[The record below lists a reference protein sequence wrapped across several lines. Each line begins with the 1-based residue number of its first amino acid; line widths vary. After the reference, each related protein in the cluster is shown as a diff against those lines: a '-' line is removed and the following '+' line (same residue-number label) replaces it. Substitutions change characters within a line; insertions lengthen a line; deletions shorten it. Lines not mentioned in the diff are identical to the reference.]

1 MPSRPG
7 VEVVYQ
13 AAQSEGDQL
22 GQLSI
27 AENLISQGFN
37 ALLLSPQT
45 DSNLQPA
52 LESAEAQGIPVINVN
67 DAVIP
72 SVRHYVGNVQ
82 RDNGVRVAKWFLENR
97 PEGGKVA
104 VIEGQAGVFAAG
116 QRTKG
121 FTETI
126 TEGGK
131 FTVVASVPG
140 NWDRQLAYDAAA
152 TILQQNPDLVGF
164 YANNDGMALGVV
176 EAVKAAGAQDKV
188 VVFGT
193 DGISDAY
200 TSIQAGELTGTVDS
214 FPVLTGEVA
223 MEAALRLLGKQD
235 AAAGRLDPAGADH
248 QGQCRDLRGEGRRA
262 AQGPAGAARRLTRE
276 PARPPIGA
284 GRPRSNRLREE
295 SDHPMNTISRSPEA
309 RGYRQELRARARARR
324 RRHGGASA
332 APCMG
337 CSARTAPAN
346 RRCCASCPAFSV
358 PRRGTSRSMAQRV
371 VGHGP
376 VAARRAGIAMI
387 HQELQHVPE
396 LTVAQNMFLGHPLK
410 TAGGLLVARRKQER
424 RGR

>member
-1 MPSRPG
+1 MAPWLKTLVAGGAFALLAGAAQAQDLVPLNSDTERDRINWSELQGKFGEVPKAPEGTAVGGVSKTLINEYWRSLGEGYQAYADKAG

-27 AENLISQGFN
+27 AENLISQGFD

-52 LESAEAQGIPVINVN
+52 LESAEAAGIPVVNVN

-72 SVRHYVGNVQ
+72 GARNYVGNVQ
-82 RDNGVRVAKWFLENR
+82 RDNGVRVAKWFLQNR

-121 FTETI
+121 FSETI
-126 TEGGK
+126 AEGGK

-140 NWDRQLAYDAAA
+140 NWDRQIAYDAAA

-188 VVFGT
+188 AVFGT

-200 TSIQAGELTGTVDS
+200 ASIRAGELTGTVDS

-223 MEAALRLLGKQD
+223 MEVALRLLGKQD
-235 AAAGRLDPAGADH
+235 LPRVVATPQALITKENVESFAVTGDELRKVLLSQPAG
-248 QGQCRDLRGEGRRA
+248 
-262 AQGPAGAARRLTRE
+262 
-276 PARPPIGA
+276 
-284 GRPRSNRLREE
+284 
-295 SDHPMNTISRSPEA
+295 
-309 RGYRQELRARARARR
+309 
-324 RRHGGASA
+324 
-332 APCMG
+332 
-337 CSARTAPAN
+337 
-346 RRCCASCPAFSV
+346 
-358 PRRGTSRSMAQRV
+358 
-371 VGHGP
+371 
-376 VAARRAGIAMI
+376 
-387 HQELQHVPE
+387 
-396 LTVAQNMFLGHPLK
+396 
-410 TAGGLLVARRKQER
+410 
-424 RGR
+424 